1 MGFNFKGETKML
13 IVVEG
18 VDKSGKSTLVEKL
31 VKGLPQA
38 FLMKVGDR
46 PKDNSKD
53 EKDKI
58 KRLHWKML
66 RTYVTHFRD
75 STLILDRSIISE
87 IVYSKIKRGYEAGKD
102 KEVKEMVKYLADL
115 KPFIIYCRTSID
127 ETKLRMFEQEE
138 DYLKM
143 SEVEPLMIEYD
154 NVMDGLGVSVFPY
167 DYRVTSAEQVIETI
181 KRRMENEDGV

>member
-1 MGFNFKGETKML
+1 ML
-13 IVVEG
+13 IILDG
-18 VDKSGKSTLVEKL
+18 PDKSGKSTLVEKL
-31 VKGLPQA
+31 VKGLPRA

-46 PKDNSKD
+46 PKDNSQP

-58 KRLHWKML
+58 KELHWKLL

-75 STLILDRSIISE
+75 SILILDRSIISE

-102 KEVKEMVKYLADL
+102 KEIKEMVKYMADL
-115 KPFIIYCRTSID
+115 KPFIIYCRTSVD

-143 SEVEPLMIEYD
+143 SEVEPLMLEYD
-154 NVMDGLGVSVFPY
+154 NVMDGLGVGVFPY
-167 DYRVTSAEQVIETI
+167 DYRVTKAEQVIETI
-181 KRRMENEDGV
+181 KRRMADE